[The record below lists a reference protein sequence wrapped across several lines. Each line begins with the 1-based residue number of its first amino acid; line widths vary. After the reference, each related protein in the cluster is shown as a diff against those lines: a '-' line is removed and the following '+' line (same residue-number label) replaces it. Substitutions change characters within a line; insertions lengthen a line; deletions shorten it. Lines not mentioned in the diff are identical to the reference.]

1 MSGVDGKKRGSTVA
15 VIGAGFFGAMTA
27 LGLAE
32 KGMQVTLFEKSAD
45 IMTGA
50 SYINQ
55 NRIHMG
61 YHYPRSDETAKA
73 AHTHQKAFRKLFD
86 EAVVDDFD
94 HYYCVAG
101 EGSRVTPRDYL
112 DFCVRM
118 GLHYK
123 KEFPRMLTISRDTVD
138 LAIKVPEKIYDADT
152 LRALVQKKLAAH
164 ENLSLRCST
173 EVVGIQKRERA
184 FVISHKNGKSHGIGS
199 YNAVINA
206 TYSNINRIVSM
217 AGYRTKEY
225 QYELCEVAVVRVPW
239 KKKTGC
245 AIMDGPF
252 FGILPFGFSNEY
264 LLYDVEYSVLERS
277 VGKFPEFRCGISYY
291 DKKDVRASRFQKYIA
306 KAARYIK
313 ECSGVSHL
321 RSIYVTRIVLPKR
334 DHDDARP
341 SEVIRHGNR
350 FWSIFA
356 GKVSMA
362 LPIAEEIAKEVSLEL
377 DRV

>member
-1 MSGVDGKKRGSTVA
+1 MENSNYKKKYSVA

-27 LGLAE
+27 IRLAE
-32 KGMQVTLFEKSAD
+32 RGMRVTLFEKSAD

-61 YHYPRSDETAKA
+61 YHYPRSDETAKT
-73 AHTHQKAFRKLFD
+73 AHVYQKEFREFFKD
-86 EAVVDDFD
+86 AVVNDFD
-94 HYYCVAG
+94 HYYCVAK
-101 EGSRVTPRDYL
+101 EESKVTSREYL
-112 DFCVRM
+112 DFCVRT
-118 GLHYK
+118 GLYYK
-123 KEFPRMLTISRDTVD
+123 KEFPRTLTISRDTVD
-138 LAIKVPEKIYDADT
+138 LAIKVPEKIYDADM
-152 LRALVQKKLAAH
+152 LRALVQKNLAAH
-164 ENLSLRCST
+164 ENISLRCST

-184 FVISHKNGKSHGIGS
+184 FVISYKNGKSH
-199 YNAVINA
+199 AVGNYDAVVNA
-206 TYSNINRIVSM
+206 TYSNINRIISM
-217 AGYRTKEY
+217 AGYHTKEY
-225 QYELCEVAVVRVPW
+225 QYELCEIVVVGVPW

-245 AIMDGPF
+245 AVMDGPF

-264 LLYDVEYSVLERS
+264 LLYDVDLSVLERTI
-277 VGKFPEFRCGISYY
+277 GKFPEFHHASAYY
-291 DKKDVRASRFQKYIA
+291 DRGDMREERFKKYCA

-313 ECSGVSHL
+313 DCSYLTHL
-321 RSIYVTRIVLPKR
+321 RSIYITRIVLPKR

-341 SEVIRHGNR
+341 SEIIRHGAG

-362 LPIAEEIAKEVSLEL
+362 IPIAEEVAKEVSIEL